1 MLWESSSLL
10 LQVKL
15 WDRHYGSHICFS
27 ERFKSISTLL
37 VDTGDIP
44 FLYTRQGNELL
55 TLSPSVTTP
64 HALELQ
70 CKSHHIFHSFFTTMM
85 MMMSAR

>member
-10 LQVKL
+10 LRVKR
-15 WDRHYGSHICFS
+15 WVRHYGSHICFS
-27 ERFKSISTLL
+27 EPFRSISTLL

-55 TLSPSVTTP
+55 TFSPPVTTP

-70 CKSHHIFHSFFTTMM
+70 CTSNHIFL
-85 MMMSAR
+85 RVLYDDDDDER